1 MPFTI
6 GGDWAPRSEPS
17 KDPIIISTGKPVK
30 VRLLKRGKNI
40 LTVILNLH
48 KSEKEMQEIASAL
61 KKRLGVGGSVKGLEI
76 EIQGDK
82 VRAVQDYLTEIGI
95 KNH

>member
-6 GGDWAPRSEPS
+6 GGDWIPTPPEKKENLTSQ
-17 KDPIIISTGKPVK
+17 STKPVK

-40 LTVILNLH
+40 VTVILNLN
-48 KSEKEMQEIASAL
+48 KEEKEMQEIASGI
-61 KKRLGVGGSVKGLEI
+61 KKKLGCGGSVKGEEI

-82 VRAVQDYLTEIGI
+82 VALVQSYLKDKGI
-95 KNH
+95 KNA